1 MILCFKHASTTYLT
15 SWDASLKEGTGSYNV
30 RLYVFK
36 TSKTHS
42 HILKHKLTSVLI
54 TRGRTSITCGR
65 SSYLVLF
72 TLKCIKY
79 EIEKGTVLTEK
90 IAGWSSLV
98 RTVTFERENF
108 EITQQQLLIF
118 GKLRL
123 IVNLERDE
131 LEETSAAQ

>member
-1 MILCFKHASTTYLT
+1 M
-15 SWDASLKEGTGSYNV
+15 
-30 RLYVFK
+30 
-36 TSKTHS
+36 
-42 HILKHKLTSVLI
+42 
-54 TRGRTSITCGR
+54 
-65 SSYLVLF
+65 
-72 TLKCIKY
+72 
-79 EIEKGTVLTEK
+79 
-90 IAGWSSLV
+90 